1 MQEARRYCVLNSL
14 LDFGKNK
21 WKNKTIANYY
31 YSGKKGGSLAPLDP
45 PLDPPLGSG
54 FGPEDLL
61 YAIPKQSYLHC
72 SETSQCRS

>member
-31 YSGKKGGSLAPLDP
+31 SGKKGGSLAPLDP
-45 PLDPPLGSG
+45 PLDLPLVCAKQ
-54 FGPEDLL
+54 LL
-61 YAIPKQSYLHC
+61 CTLN
-72 SETSQCRS
+72 